1 MSYKIKQ
8 IIPAPSDMWAMYCNP
23 QKVRYLRVVCLAL
36 LEGGAD
42 WGMLAIVWEDKGFK
56 LADSIEYFEGI
67 VYSPKDLY
75 E

>member
-23 QKVRYLRVVCLAL
+23 QKERYLRVVCLAL

-42 WGMLAIVWEDKGFK
+42 WEMLAIVWEDKGFK
-56 LADSIEYFEGI
+56 FADSIEDFEGI

>member
-42 WGMLAIVWEDKGFK
+42 KGFK
-56 LADSIEYFEGI
+56 FADSIEDFEGI